1 MPKAKARKRRK
12 AKSNVTSGASYA
24 ALADVSTSA
33 ESPPVKSQAA
43 LRSKPS
49 GTQGL
54 VMAGMV
60 ALGCWGMAI
69 SFIFFTT
76 DPNRYMYGGIAV
88 LMALMWSYMFGVRL
102 RKARQQK

>member
-12 AKSNVTSGASYA
+12 VKSSVSSETSRTGLSHA
-24 ALADVSTSA
+24 STSA
-33 ESPPVKSQAA
+33 ASPPVQSQAA
-43 LRSKPS
+43 LPSKPA

-88 LMALMWSYMFGVRL
+88 LMALMWSYMFGVRV
-102 RKARQQK
+102 RNARRQK

>member
-1 MPKAKARKRRK
+1 MPKTKARKRRK
-12 AKSNVTSGASYA
+12 AKNNATSGASHA
-24 ALADVSTSA
+24 SLADTSTSA
-33 ESPPVKSQAA
+33 ESRVKSQVAW
-43 LRSKPS
+43 RSKSS

-60 ALGCWGMAI
+60 ALGCWGMAV

-76 DPNRYMYGGIAV
+76 APDRYLYGGIAV
-88 LMALMWSYMFGVRL
+88 LMALMWSYMFGMRW